1 MFFKFIFLLVMPKYE
16 GKPNFSFLKPPRPKN
31 RKKSVKRMASFASAA
46 TTGRARKLPGPKH
59 QGGGLGD
66 PFFLHFLNIGF
77 KETVLPKT
85 SLLRTLEVP

>member
-1 MFFKFIFLLVMPKYE
+1 MPKYE

-31 RKKSVKRMASFASAA
+31 RKKSVKRMASFASVA

-59 QGGGLGD
+59 QGG
-66 PFFLHFLNIGF
+66 FFLLHFLNIGF

-85 SLLRTLEVP
+85 SLLGTLEVP